1 MTKLNKPTKN
11 QTKNKPL
18 KKIAIINTQ
27 NYYITSKL
35 VPPVG
40 NPYSWDVHSES
51 GFDEVI
57 TDPFGI
63 GVDPKESMTF
73 LPEIPK

>member
-11 QTKNKPL
+11 QTKKKPL

-40 NPYSWDVHSES
+40 NPYSWDVSVSYTHLTLQTTPY
-51 GFDEVI
+51 V
-57 TDPFGI
+57 
-63 GVDPKESMTF
+63 
-73 LPEIPK
+73 